1 MNRAPTNIGNDPVTM
16 TATLPASS
24 ASRQAAAPPRVR
36 RPRWSDPR
44 LLIGVVLAAVG
55 AIGVTQ
61 VVAASDD
68 TTALWMVSGDLARG
82 TTITT
87 ADVVAAP
94 VKLDDYRPYLGADEA
109 IVGAITTRSF
119 AAGELL
125 TSAGTA
131 TADDAPTLRWVTLP
145 VAVHRLP
152 ADLARGEQVDVYLVE
167 RTASGEPAS
176 APTLVLEQ
184 ATVADVDT
192 GDSRFGGG
200 SLELGVALAV
210 EPEQV
215 ADLVDAEAR
224 GTVALVRVSIAGGG

>member
-1 MNRAPTNIGNDPVTM
+1 MIRAGTDIGNDPVTM
-16 TATLPASS
+16 TATLPASTD
-24 ASRQAAAPPRVR
+24 SRQTAPPPRLR

-44 LLIGVVLAAVG
+44 LLIGVALAVGG

-68 TTALWMVSGDLARG
+68 TTSVWMVSGDLARG

-87 ADVVAAP
+87 ADVVAVP
-94 VKLDDYRPYLGADEA
+94 VKLDDYRPYLAADQA
-109 IVGAITTRSF
+109 IVGATTTRSF
-119 AAGELL
+119 GAGELL
-125 TSAGTA
+125 TSVGIA
-131 TADDAPTLRWVTLP
+131 TDDATPTLRWVTLP

-167 RTASGEPAS
+167 RTASGEPAG

-210 EPEQV
+210 EPQQV

-224 GTVALVRVSIAGGG
+224 GTVTLVRVPIAGG